1 MRPRAFERIAWHR
14 ARGDRVVVVSASLDV
29 CLEYGDTEED
39 REMLDVADTKFFRW
53 QEVARLPEARA
64 ATHRGEGGI

>member
-1 MRPRAFERIAWHR
+1 M
-14 ARGDRVVVVSASLDV
+14 VVSASLDV